1 MPPFRQIG
9 LAKAMTW
16 VFNNQAFENGIT
28 RILWHC
34 FESNL
39 PSWRTAL
46 SAGFS
51 LADRQEVLILYW
63 DNSLNQAVHGNIN
76 FEQGDYEK
84 ALIWYEKA
92 LSQGE
97 PHSWMAFNAA
107 CASAQLNQPNPAF
120 KYFFLAIDLGFDNL
134 DYLVAN
140 RHLESLKKDPKW
152 GEIITQ
158 LNQGLQ

>member
-51 LADRQEVLILYW
+51 LADRQEILMLYW

-120 KYFFLAIDLGFDNL
+120 KYLFLAIDLGFDNL

-158 LNQGLQ
+158 LNQSLQ